1 MQQWIPSSDTREPGQ
16 TAALQ
21 QEVRRQRLALAILA
35 LLALVLVWR
44 VVSPIY
50 FGRELHNPQA
60 KPRPVVP
67 RGDLA
72 GDEKTIIEIFE
83 RIAPSV
89 VHISTPGI
97 RLFTMGI
104 EIPPGTGSGVVWDQ
118 DGYVVT
124 NFHVVEDLVRL
135 PSARPLVRLM
145 NGNVYEADIVGVDP
159 SVDLAVLRIPAPAD
173 ELVPIPLGTSKD
185 LKVGQ
190 KALAI
195 GNPFGLDHTLTVGVV
210 SALGRTLKTPNGTLL
225 QDLIQTDAA
234 INPGNSG
241 GPLIDSAG
249 RMIGINTAIYSPS
262 GAYAGIGFAIPVDT
276 VNKVVPELIRHGT
289 RQQPG
294 LGIIALPEH
303 VAQRLGVRQG
313 VVVHEVIRGSAA
325 DKAGLRGTG
334 YDAEGNL
341 VLGDVIVAV
350 NGESV
355 ANLEELRALLGRY
368 KVGDTVTLTI
378 IRDGEPLEIEV
389 TLQAI

>member
-1 MQQWIPSSDTREPGQ
+1 
-16 TAALQ
+16 
-21 QEVRRQRLALAILA
+21 
-35 LLALVLVWR
+35 
-44 VVSPIY
+44 
-50 FGRELHNPQA
+50 
-60 KPRPVVP
+60 
-67 RGDLA
+67 
-72 GDEKTIIEIFE
+72 
-83 RIAPSV
+83 
-89 VHISTPGI
+89 
-97 RLFTMGI
+97 
-104 EIPPGTGSGVVWDQ
+104 
-118 DGYVVT
+118 
-124 NFHVVEDLVRL
+124 
-135 PSARPLVRLM
+135 
-145 NGNVYEADIVGVDP
+145 
-159 SVDLAVLRIPAPAD
+159 
-173 ELVPIPLGTSKD
+173 
-185 LKVGQ
+185 
-190 KALAI
+190 
-195 GNPFGLDHTLTVGVV
+195 
-210 SALGRTLKTPNGTLL
+210 
-225 QDLIQTDAA
+225 
-234 INPGNSG
+234 
-241 GPLIDSAG
+241 
-249 RMIGINTAIYSPS
+249 
-262 GAYAGIGFAIPVDT
+262 VDT